1 MCVPF
6 AGIPV
11 GSFAMMQGKHTQ
23 PHGSGVLC
31 VRVLC
36 AVLGA
41 VLGALCAVSL
51 TVQASLCAVSGCPS
65 FAEISRNACQRQG
78 HNDTHRIQ

>member
-31 VRVLC
+31 

-41 VLGALCAVSL
+41 VLGALCAVCW
-51 TVQASLCAVSGCPS
+51 TVKASLCAVSGCLSAGRAACSVCCVCLS
-65 FAEISRNACQRQG
+65 FLCRN
-78 HNDTHRIQ
+78 